1 MASRDAVRERLH
13 DKASTVKDKHLRNS
27 RLDGWTAAELVQ
39 LYLKTIEDKSLQDFA
54 HMVMDLIVL
63 TICARIGTS
72 SRAEFLDEIRN
83 TFPMEVVQGN
93 DFFSRIHL
101 SFDHSVRVPL
111 KMRNLYVWSSRN
123 SKRNRCKA
131 TLKVYQLWLL

>member
-1 MASRDAVRERLH
+1 MASRDAVVELLH
-13 DKASTVKDKHLRNS
+13 DKARTVKDKHLRKS
-27 RLDGWTAAELVQ
+27 RLDGWTTAELVQ
-39 LYLKTIEDKSLQDFA
+39 LYLKSIEDESLQDFA

-72 SRAEFLDEIRN
+72 SRAEFLDEVKN
-83 TFPMEVVQGN
+83 AFPMEVQKEN
-93 DFFSRIHL
+93 DFVSRVHL

-123 SKRNRCKA
+123 SKKNRCKA
-131 TLKVYQLWLL
+131 TLKVYQQWLL